1 MENDSII
8 IVIMDCI
15 LILYSLILFIY
26 NKCSNKN
33 DYLSFKIFADNSKNL
48 FDNDISLS
56 MSITDKTAFNEKNNN
71 NQLENLL

>member
-8 IVIMDCI
+8 IVIMD
-15 LILYSLILFIY
+15 YSLILFIY
-26 NKCSNKN
+26 NKFSNKN
-33 DYLSFKIFADNSKNL
+33 DYLSFKIFADNPKNL

-56 MSITDKTAFNEKNNN
+56 MSITDKTAFNEKNDN